1 MAASAND
8 GDLRFACLSGLSG
21 LESVAAELDALVAQL
36 NQAGDRPWFYAS
48 SDWLVPWARHCCTEA
63 EVYLFVARDA
73 AGALVAALPMAKQ
86 KVKIGRMRTPALTI
100 LGWPATDNFEV
111 PARDAAAATALLR
124 FAWSH
129 ARGKISGWT
138 CWMLREIEG
147 DGPTSAAL
155 SQLHGASDL
164 PKPEVFPA
172 GISPVLDL
180 NAFLAEDGDPR
191 TKKQLYRIT
200 KFRRKLAKKGEV
212 TVPFWRVGEDELEQI
227 WQNAVDIESRSWKGE
242 DGDATSLQGGPNA
255 DMLREVWS
263 RTAAKGMLACSEVR
277 LDGKPLASH
286 WGYVDGDR
294 FLSFHMAYDNDY
306 RSYGLGSVMLEDMV
320 QRGREIG
327 LRWIDASRGNTAGT
341 HILGQYGGP
350 VRKQVQVVIPRRS
363 AAGLWVRMHCKA
375 RHARAK
381 RAEAAAAKAETAKA

>member
-8 GDLRFACLSGLSG
+8 GDLRFECLSGLSG

-129 ARGKISGWT
+129 ARSKISGWT

-242 DGDATSLQGGPNA
+242 DGDATALQGGPNA

-294 FLSFHMAYDNDY
+294 FLSLLLGADKHDGSTVGDSFLHVLVGTIDVRQRLLKIDDVDAVALGKDEALHLGVPAP
-306 RSYGLGSVMLEDMV
+306 GLVSEVDTTF
-320 QRGREIG
+320 Q
-327 LRWIDASRGNTAGT
+327 
-341 HILGQYGGP
+341 
-350 VRKQVQVVIPRRS
+350 
-363 AAGLWVRMHCKA
+363 
-375 RHARAK
+375 
-381 RAEAAAAKAETAKA
+381 